1 MAYQWARSAADDSQY
16 VRVTTEDEIATAP
29 SAGDSTPTFV
39 LVLLLADV
47 ALVLGYLIDW
57 RFGSRFWKATALLDL
72 EGDANLAAWYL
83 SVQLFLLAVLL
94 TILAGYQR
102 EKHVKT
108 YVLLCFLPALLA
120 AWSFEEIA
128 QTHKW
133 LIYKVYRW
141 FPFESVNLQLK
152 EVTLLSLIS
161 VAICLLIAGVLSRNL
176 LVGQRRP
183 TTRFL
188 IGILLMVGP
197 AIAIHVLDGWL
208 PATPGARVGCGMQA
222 TLSELL
228 GITMM
233 VWATF
238 ELLLANGAPLRR
250 FSPDDPPA

>member
-1 MAYQWARSAADDSQY
+1 
-16 VRVTTEDEIATAP
+16 VITEDEIATASSP
-29 SAGDSTPTFV
+29 GDATPTFV
-39 LVLLLADV
+39 VVLLLADV

-72 EGDANLAAWYL
+72 EGDANLVAWYL
-83 SVQLFLLAVLL
+83 SVQLFLLAVFL

-108 YVLLCFLPALLA
+108 YVLLCLLPALFA

-141 FPFESVNLQLK
+141 FPFESANLQLK
-152 EVTLLSLIS
+152 ELTVLSLILVS
-161 VAICLLIAGVLSRNL
+161 ICLLIGGVLARDL
-176 LVGQRRP
+176 LIRRRRE

-197 AIAIHVLDGWL
+197 AIAFHAADGWL
-208 PATPGARVGCGMQA
+208 PMSPGARVLTVASNRLG
-222 TLSELL
+222 ELL
-228 GITMM
+228 GITLM

-250 FSPDDPPA
+250 ASPDDPPT

>member
-1 MAYQWARSAADDSQY
+1 M
-16 VRVTTEDEIATAP
+16 TTEDEIARDP
-29 SAGDSTPTFV
+29 SPGDATPTFV
-39 LVLLLADV
+39 VVLLLADV

-57 RFGSRFWKATALLDL
+57 RFGSRFWKATALVDL

-108 YVLLCFLPALLA
+108 YILLCFLPALLA

-133 LIYKVYRW
+133 LIYKLYRW
-141 FPFESVNLQLK
+141 FPFESANLQLK
-152 EVTLLSLIS
+152 ELTLLSLIF
-161 VAICLLIAGVLSRNL
+161 VAICLLIAGVLGRNL
-176 LVGQRRP
+176 LAGQRRP
-183 TTRFL
+183 TSRFL
-188 IGILLMVGP
+188 GGILLMVGP
-197 AIAIHVLDGWL
+197 AIALNVLDGWL
-208 PATPGARVGCGMQA
+208 PSTPGIRVLCVAAERLG
-222 TLSELL
+222 ELL

-238 ELLLANGAPLRR
+238 ELLIANGAPLRR
-250 FSPDDPPA
+250 SVPDDPLA